1 MSKPS
6 SGLFKGT
13 TGSQQTL
20 ISELESVGVKITK
33 ENIVFITKDATGQTV
48 WLETGNSSA
57 GLTHILQRHEKDF
70 KEKHYVEANDIPNH
84 LNKIFSYG
92 KIEYSRPVIKN
103 GREGYEKLIHYKDNY
118 YLLSGIGTN
127 GFIVSGYPIDKTT
140 ATKLKGRY
148 KNK

>member
-20 ISELESVGVKITK
+20 ISELEAVGVKITK

-57 GLTHILQRHEKDF
+57 GLTHILDGNGKTKGHALDFEKAFGVSREQVPNYLNKVISSGKIISNKLVKRGNRDGF
-70 KEKHYVEANDIPNH
+70 ERVYYYKGRHYV
-84 LNKIFSYG
+84 
-92 KIEYSRPVIKN
+92 VT
-103 GREGYEKLIHYKDNY
+103 
-118 YLLSGIGTN
+118 GIGTN
-127 GFIVSGYPIDKTT
+127 GFIISAYPKKMKGDK
-140 ATKLKGRY
+140 
-148 KNK
+148 